1 MKLIKQEERK
11 MKKAKRNRIYSFLLA
26 LLLVVAG
33 LFSTR
38 IHSDVLAKGW
48 DCMVTDHEDPAMQY
62 LSTAEEQEFAAQYIY
77 IKVEGSDYAIVE
89 GDAMTEPNFKN
100 KTPAVDAEKFIKMN
114 GKAIYINGISLE
126 EIYGNY
132 DEVTRSACG
141 VVINPLTRWGYIGLK
156 LPTVPDYRDL
166 LELEVKKGCQFPSL
180 ATAQNGDI
188 VASKCYVNQETYHF
202 IHEDMK
208 SQQDVPDNA
217 VKMSVNEKNVVFTI
231 KLNRFLLSGCDGK
244 FVKKNYD
251 YVWLNGTPL
260 SQFNDAKTVP
270 ASQWIAAKWSAKDA
284 GDRLCLVITVP
295 LTCKSLVNAEYG
307 YVGNHILLKKGMS
320 LPASRKGVGTKDA
333 GALQNSYKLGIYAE
347 EVITEYYD
355 EDERME
361 DYGTNQV
368 SGVTFQ
374 ENDGEGALIKVTFAS
389 AISNEGIPAEGDYHV
404 IASEEAREKWG
415 DGNVYSKPFYLGFMH
430 DGLKSS
436 VLDHIYI
443 NGQSLAQWQAEIQKL
458 DESSV
463 RWRAISIHYGEL
475 GGKVMTIHFVS
486 DAVNT
491 KQKLLDAYEN
501 GTMSIEFQPGVKFMT
516 HSMIKTG
523 QKFVYQKETE
533 SFCPATTKEDAK
545 NLDVYYNGEKV
556 ENNSIIQGYG
566 LIDKNSLYIPDD
578 GKEYYTSFDTKS
590 GADGTQVNVTIY
602 LEKKIVFA
610 FTIKRS

>member
-1 MKLIKQEERK
+1 ME
-11 MKKAKRNRIYSFLLA
+11 KKAKRNRTYSFLLV
-26 LLLVVAG
+26 LLLVVTG
-33 LFSTR
+33 MFSTR
-38 IHSDVLAKGW
+38 INTDVYAKGW
-48 DCMVTDHEDPAMQY
+48 DCVVTDHEDPAMQY
-62 LSTAEEQEFAAQYIY
+62 LASADEQEYAAQYIY
-77 IKVEGSDYAIVE
+77 IKVEGADYAVVE
-89 GDAMTEPNFKN
+89 GDVMTEPNFQN
-100 KTPAVDAEKFIKMN
+100 KAPSVDVEKFMKMN

-126 EIYGNY
+126 EIYGGY
-132 DEVTRSACG
+132 DEVTRDACS
-141 VVINPLTRWGYIGLK
+141 VVINPLTRWGYIGIK

-166 LELEVKKGCQFPSL
+166 LKLEVKKGCKFPSL
-180 ATAQNGDI
+180 ASAQKGDV
-188 VASKCYVNQETYHF
+188 VAGKCYVNQETYQF
-202 IHEDMK
+202 IHDDMK

-217 VKMSVNEKNVVFTI
+217 VNMSIQEKNIVFTI
-231 KLNRFLLSGCDGK
+231 KLNRFLLSDCDGT
-244 FVKKNYD
+244 FAKKNYD
-251 YVWLNGTPL
+251 DVLLNGTPL
-260 SQFNDAKTVP
+260 SAFNDAKTIP
-270 ASQWIAAKWSAKDA
+270 ASQWIAAKWEGKEA
-284 GDRLCLVITVP
+284 GDRLRLVITVP
-295 LTCKSLVNAEYG
+295 LSCSSLINAEYE

-320 LPASRKGVGTKDA
+320 LPASRTGTGTKDA

-355 EDERME
+355 ENERME

-374 ENDGEGALIKVTFAS
+374 KNDGEGALIKVTFAS

-404 IASEEAREKWG
+404 IASEAAREKWG

-436 VLDHIYI
+436 VLDNIYI
-443 NGQSLAQWQAEIQKL
+443 NGQSLAQWQAEIRKM

-491 KQKLLDAYEN
+491 KQKLLEAYEN
-501 GTMSIEFQPGVKFMT
+501 GTMSIEFKPGVKFMT
-516 HSMIKTG
+516 HSMVKTG

-545 NLDVYYNGEKV
+545 DLDVFYNGEKV

-578 GKEYYTSFDTKS
+578 GNDYYVSFDTKS
-590 GADGTQVNVTIY
+590 GDDGTQVNVTIY
-602 LEKKIVFA
+602 LDKKIVFA